1 MKVTF
6 KDKKL
11 KSIYVNSRIVHITDG
26 TAQVTK
32 TEAKML
38 ADYLEDRTADKKEP
52 EQVKSAEDKT
62 AE

>member
-11 KSIYVNSRIVHITDG
+11 KSIYVNSRIVHITGG

-38 ADYLEDRTADKKEP
+38 ADYLEDKVTDKKEP
-52 EQVKSAEDKT
+52 EQAKPVEDEAAE
-62 AE
+62 